1 MKTRKLLPTHYLWL
15 STAAMVLSF
24 FLLPGPVLLRGPWR
38 LLGLLPVGLG
48 IALALWA
55 DALFKKV
62 GTEIK
67 PFRESKLV
75 VEEGPYRFSRHPMY
89 ISFLLVLGGGV
100 LIFGCLGP
108 LLVFLAMTWLLRA
121 HFAIPEEQ
129 HMEEQFG
136 EAYHEYKRRV
146 RRWL

>member
-1 MKTRKLLPTHYLWL
+1 METRKLLPTHYLWL
-15 STAAMVLSF
+15 ATAAMVLSF
-24 FLLPGPVLLRGPWR
+24 FLLPGPVLLRGPLR
-38 LLGLLPVGLG
+38 LLGLLPIGLG

-67 PFRESKLV
+67 PFRESRLV
-75 VEEGPYRFSRHPMY
+75 VMEGPYRFSRHPMY

-100 LIFGCLGP
+100 LIFGCTGP
-108 LLVFLAMTWLLRA
+108 LLVFLAMIWLLRA
-121 HFAIPEEQ
+121 HFAIPEER

-136 EAYHEYKRRV
+136 EAYREYRRRV